1 MGPIRRAL
9 RPVGLGLLALVVF
22 LPATVRLAPAPNP
35 SPVRLALPRPV
46 RLQLVAALKLEPAG
60 KDAHG
65 DVATYK
71 NLAFVGKWSGPCPGG
86 GVDVIDISQAA
97 TPTLLS
103 HTPEH
108 PDTSMEVMRPL
119 RIGARDVLAIGLQ
132 DCRQP
137 TPGVT
142 ARAGLELVDITD
154 ARSPSEL
161 SFFDVD
167 LFGRQVVGVHELDV
181 TRTPDGRSLAL
192 LAAPGLEAATADA
205 GGHGGKGD
213 LLIVDISDPT
223 HPVLT
228 GSWGVLGDPAL
239 GLDFYRSVR
248 RGNDARTL
256 LHSVRAGH
264 DGTVAYLSYWDAGVI
279 VLDISDPSMP
289 RYLGRTTYGPSAEGN
304 AHSVAEAAGGRF
316 IVQADEVTNPYQL
329 QLTSGAVAGERPVGP
344 GTFSRPIGADP
355 SQSMSGT
362 VVFVG
367 RGCANDPYAADP
379 TGKVALIERG
389 ACRFDEKV
397 ARAQQAGA
405 TGVIIFDD
413 QANADEIGPMDG
425 SRHVALPNGS
435 AVDIGIAAILVNR
448 DTGLAL
454 RDSVPPA
461 TATVASRFG
470 GWGYLT
476 LWDLRDRRH
485 PVQVGEFATREV
497 FDPARAA
504 AGLWTVHNPEVRGAT
519 VLASWYSDGVRVID
533 ISRPSEPR
541 EIASWTGAG
550 APADAPPVS
559 IWGVAVSGDVVLA
572 SDRNFGLYV
581 LTLSR

>member
-1 MGPIRRAL
+1 MSRL
-9 RPVGLGLLALVVF
+9 RPWGLALLALVAF
-22 LPATVRLAPAPNP
+22 LPATVRLAPASGPGP
-35 SPVRLALPRPV
+35 GPVRPVPPRPA
-46 RLQLVAALKLEPAG
+46 RLQLIGALKLEPFG

-86 GVDVIDISQAA
+86 GVDVIDISQPA

-108 PDTSMEVMRPL
+108 LDTSMEVMRPL
-119 RIGARDVLAIGLQ
+119 RIGTRDVLAIGLQ
-132 DCRQP
+132 DCRKP

-142 ARAGLELVDITD
+142 ARAGLELVDVTD
-154 ARSPSEL
+154 ARNPSEL

-167 LFGRQVVGVHELDV
+167 AFGRQVVGVHELDV
-181 TRTPDGRSLAL
+181 TQALDGRSLAL
-192 LAAPGLEAATADA
+192 LAAPGLEPATADA
-205 GGHGGKGD
+205 SGHGGKGD

-264 DGTVAYLSYWDAGVI
+264 DGTIAYLSYWDAGVI
-279 VLDISDPSMP
+279 ILDIADPSTP
-289 RYLGRTTYGPSAEGN
+289 RYLGRTTYAPAAEGN
-304 AHSVAEAAGGRF
+304 AHSVAEADGGRL
-316 IVQADEVTNPYQL
+316 IVQADEVTSPFQL
-329 QLTSGAVAGERPVGP
+329 RLTSNAFAGEQPAAP
-344 GTFSRPIGADP
+344 GNFSRPIGTDP
-355 SQSMSGT
+355 GQSMSGPI
-362 VVFVG
+362 VFVG
-367 RGCANDPYAADP
+367 RGCGQDPYVADP
-379 TGKVALIERG
+379 AGKIALVERG

-397 ARAQQAGA
+397 ARAQQARA
-405 TGVIIFDD
+405 TGAVIFDD
-413 QANADEIGPMDG
+413 QANTDEIAPMDG
-425 SRHVALPNGS
+425 SRHVVLPNGG
-435 AVDIGIAAILVNR
+435 AVDVDIPAVLVNR
-448 DTGLAL
+448 DTGLGL
-454 RDSVPPA
+454 RDSGPVTTA
-461 TATVASRFG
+461 TAASTFA
-470 GWGYLT
+470 GWGQLT
-476 LWDLRDRRH
+476 LWDVRDRHH
-485 PVQVGEFATREV
+485 PVEVGEFATPEV
-497 FDPARAA
+497 FEPSRAG
-504 AGLWTVHNPEVRGAT
+504 AGLWTVHNPEVQGST
-519 VLASWYSDGVRVID
+519 LVASWYSDGVRAID
-533 ISRPSEPR
+533 ISRPSLPR
-541 EIASWTGAG
+541 EIAAWTGAG

>member
-1 MGPIRRAL
+1 MTRL
-9 RPVGLGLLALVVF
+9 RPIGLGLLALVAF
-22 LPATVRLAPAPNP
+22 LPATVRLVPPPGPTTLAR
-35 SPVRLALPRPV
+35 PVVPRPA
-46 RLQLVAALKLEPAG
+46 RLQLIAALKLEPSG
-60 KDAHG
+60 QDAHG

-86 GVDVIDISQAA
+86 GVDVIDISQPA
-97 TPTLLS
+97 TPTVLG

-108 PDTSMEVMRPL
+108 PDTSMEVMRAL
-119 RIGARDVLAIGLQ
+119 RIGSRDVLAIGLQ
-132 DCRQP
+132 DCRKP

-154 ARSPSEL
+154 PRSPGEL

-167 LFGRQVVGVHELDV
+167 AFGRQVIGVHELDV
-181 TRTPDGRSLAL
+181 TRTPDGRALAL
-192 LAAPGLEAATADA
+192 LAAPGLEPATADA

-239 GLDFYRSVR
+239 GLDVYRSVR

-264 DGTVAYLSYWDAGVI
+264 DGTIAYLSYWDAGVI
-279 VLDISDPSMP
+279 ILDISDPSVP
-289 RYLGRTTYGPSAEGN
+289 RYLGRTTYAPTAEGN
-304 AHSVAEAAGGRF
+304 AHSVAEVAGGRL
-316 IVQADEVTNPYQL
+316 IVQADEVTSPYQL
-329 QLTSGAVAGERPVGP
+329 ELTSSAVSGERPAGP

-355 SQSMSGT
+355 GQSMSGP

-367 RGCANDPYAADP
+367 RGCGNDPYVADP
-379 TGKVALIERG
+379 AGKLALLERG

-405 TGVIIFDD
+405 TGAIIFDD

-425 SRHVALPNGS
+425 SRHVVLPSGG
-435 AVDIGIAAILVNR
+435 AVDIGIPAVLVNR
-448 DTGLAL
+448 DTGLRL
-454 RDSVPPA
+454 RDSGPAA
-461 TATVASRFG
+461 TATAASTFG

-485 PVQVGEFATREV
+485 PVKVSEFATPEV

-504 AGLWTVHNPEVRGAT
+504 AGLWTVHNPEVQGAT
-519 VLASWYSDGVRVID
+519 LVASWYSDGVRVID
-533 ISRPSEPR
+533 ISQPAQPR

-559 IWGVAVSGDVVLA
+559 IWGVAIRGDVVLA